1 MAQTITDYSAFLT
14 DAREAVEELAG
25 LERREA
31 ELEAQEKRLERTLE
45 AEKKAVAD
53 AIHSTIRRRNE
64 EICSSY
70 DKEIA
75 KGQERLKKIRSKRE
89 KAKSQGVKDRIA
101 EETSEIRSHNRE
113 LRIKMRTLFQQKHV
127 PFFCNSGCYY
137 ALFSPRGVREF
148 FALFCAMLV
157 CFLAVPFGIYWRIP
171 EKTIVYL
178 FAIYFC
184 VIVVFGGLYIAVSN
198 WTKGRYGDTLREGR
212 AIRNQIQTN
221 NQMMRV
227 ITRNIKKDKDEAIYD
242 LQKFDDEIA
251 QLEQDLEQTAKKK
264 KEALNTF
271 DNVTRTI
278 IADEIA
284 NNSQPR
290 IDGLTEE
297 LKETARQRRYV
308 ETIVKEK
315 KIFITDNSGIY
326 TGREFLTAERLDA
339 LKALIDSGEAK
350 NISEAIDIYKN
361 TKK

>member
-184 VIVVFGGLYIAVSN
+184 VIVVFGGSISPSA
-198 WTKGRYGDTLREGR
+198 TGPKAGTATPCGRDGPS
-212 AIRNQIQTN
+212 A
-221 NQMMRV
+221 
-227 ITRNIKKDKDEAIYD
+227 TRSRP
-242 LQKFDDEIA
+242 
-251 QLEQDLEQTAKKK
+251 T
-264 KEALNTF
+264 
-271 DNVTRTI
+271 TR
-278 IADEIA
+278 
-284 NNSQPR
+284 
-290 IDGLTEE
+290 
-297 LKETARQRRYV
+297 
-308 ETIVKEK
+308 
-315 KIFITDNSGIY
+315 
-326 TGREFLTAERLDA
+326 
-339 LKALIDSGEAK
+339 
-350 NISEAIDIYKN
+350 
-361 TKK
+361 